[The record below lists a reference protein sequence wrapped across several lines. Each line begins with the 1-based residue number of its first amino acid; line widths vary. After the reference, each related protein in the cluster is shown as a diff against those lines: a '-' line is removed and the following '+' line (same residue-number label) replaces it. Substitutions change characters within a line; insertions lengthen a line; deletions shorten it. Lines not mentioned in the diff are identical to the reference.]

1 MMSTH
6 LVEEQMTKA
15 LVTILDSETLD
26 EAYTLMYRNK
36 IRHLVVKNKR
46 GEVVGVLS
54 DRDVQRAMQSK
65 ISESFGFK
73 LESVK
78 FEEGSR
84 VLDYMSWPVKTF
96 TTDTDIKIVIQKMLS
111 EKVSAFL
118 ISTASESE
126 IVGIVTTD
134 DFLHLLM
141 RLLDDSDEDKPYVLG
156 DVLSNPLFG
165 RLGQMVSDVGI

>member
-1 MMSTH
+1 
-6 LVEEQMTKA
+6 
-15 LVTILDSETLD
+15 
-26 EAYTLMYRNK
+26 
-36 IRHLVVKNKR
+36 
-46 GEVVGVLS
+46 
-54 DRDVQRAMQSK
+54 
-65 ISESFGFK
+65 
-73 LESVK
+73 
-78 FEEGSR
+78 
-84 VLDYMSWPVKTF
+84 
-96 TTDTDIKIVIQKMLS
+96 MLS